1 MYACF
6 DEFFS
11 SIGKLMAEK
20 SFFSVIIFVR
30 NEGLP
35 MKTVVVG
42 ISGGVDSSVAAILLK
57 NQGYNVIGLFMRNW
71 DSTLNNDFLGNP
83 NLNNNICPQE
93 EDYNDAVKVCEKI
106 GIPLHRVDFVK
117 EYWDYVFTYFLD
129 ELKKGRT
136 PNPDVMCN
144 KYIKF
149 DMFAKKARELGAD
162 YIATGH
168 YARMIDGK
176 LYKGKDLNKDQTYFL
191 SQVSKEQ
198 LKNVLFP
205 VGELEKSEVRKIA
218 HKYDLIT
225 ADKKD
230 STGICFIGER
240 NFKHFLENY
249 LPNNPGDIVD
259 IETGKVLG
267 RHVGLMYYTIGQ
279 RRGLNIGGTKDRLFV
294 VKKDLK
300 KNVLYVASGDE
311 SKYLISYSAIIEDV
325 NLLDDLPYECNA
337 KFRYRQKDN
346 KVFVTKLDD
355 GNLLVKY
362 PDGVRAVTPGQACV
376 FYKDDECLG
385 GGIIKEVL

>member
-93 EDYNDAVKVCEKI
+93 EDYNDAVKVCKKI
-106 GIPLHRVDFVK
+106 GIPLHRIDFVK
-117 EYWDYVFTYFLD
+117 EYWNYVFTYFLD

-218 HKYDLIT
+218 HEYDLIT

-294 VKKDLK
+294 VKKDLN